1 MFELAVDTAKITR
14 LKTKFE
20 KYGPYALK
28 QGLKASAAYLNEPS
42 TKAEMYPANRNGSPF
57 VWSSERQRRFVM
69 ATVDLPYSRTGGL
82 AAAGEFRVNET
93 SFWVEY
99 RNSVSWWKYVLH
111 PSYQI
116 IGHRTRGWVPVNRFV
131 VNKSGRIVPIFKKS
145 ALDAWKEMD
154 TFMYGGGAGL

>member
-1 MFELAVDTAKITR
+1 VITVATDTAKITR
-14 LKTKFE
+14 LKDKFA
-20 KYGPYALK
+20 KYPPYAIK
-28 QGLKASAAYLNEPS
+28 QGLGASADYLNSPPVKAS
-42 TKAEMYPANRNGSPF
+42 MYPPDRNGSPF

-82 AAAGEFRVNET
+82 AQAGEFKVNER

-99 RNSVSWWKYVLH
+99 TNSVPWWKYVLH

-131 VNKSGRIVPIFKKS
+131 VSQSGRVVPVFKR
-145 ALDAWKEMD
+145 AAVDAWDSLES
-154 TFMYGGGAGL
+154 FMFGGGGGL